1 MLVDHGIIEETPEKV
16 GTRFW
21 HEYEEKGRRF
31 QMKGVVTEH
40 APPERMGVELDGP
53 AFGLK
58 VDYEFEEF
66 CWMHSYEGY
75 PGYGKCFYGTNSGD
89 CKEDAVYM

>member
-1 MLVDHGIIEETPEKV
+1 MCMCSAFRIQLYWEE
-16 GTRFW
+16 GYW
-21 HEYEEKGRRF
+21 WQH
-31 QMKGVVTEH
+31 
-40 APPERMGVELDGP
+40 
-53 AFGLK
+53 

-66 CWMHSYEGY
+66 CWMHSYDGY